1 MSTLLIVEDDQNIR
15 HFVTVNL
22 TARGYKTLQAE
33 SAEEGLRLLQ
43 EHQPEALVLDIKLP
57 GMNGWNMLKV
67 IADDPQLP
75 KVPVIVLSATVPNG
89 HADAAHYS
97 NIVAQLVKPVS

>member
-1 MSTLLIVEDDQNIR
+1 MSTLLIVEDDPNIR
-15 HFVTVNL
+15 HFVTANL
-22 TARGYKTLQAE
+22 KARGYNILQAE

-43 EHQPEALVLDIKLP
+43 EHKPEALVLDIKLP

-75 KVPVIVLSATVPNG
+75 KVPVTIQRGSRQHDDGNLRQLRVITRLS
-89 HADAAHYS
+89 
-97 NIVAQLVKPVS
+97 KP